1 MIKINPI
8 TIDIHV
14 KPRTLESLIE
24 KYEYSLAT
32 PVTAEMAMAE
42 RQSII
47 HECDMKGFH
56 TDEDMAMIDYLWKVR
71 GAVVDLILSNQLM
84 QNETRL
90 IQDRIRSQLYG
101 MSTEQKERMYAR
113 NNR

>member
-8 TIDIHV
+8 TIDIPV

-32 PVTAEMAMAE
+32 PATAEMAMAE

-84 QNETRL
+84 QNETRR

>member
-8 TIDIHV
+8 TIDIPV

-32 PVTAEMAMAE
+32 PATAEMAMAE

>member
-1 MIKINPI
+1 MIRPI
-8 TIDIHV
+8 TIDIPV

>member
-1 MIKINPI
+1 MIRPI
-8 TIDIHV
+8 TVDIPV

-32 PVTAEMAMAE
+32 PATAEMAMAE

-47 HECDMKGFH
+47 YECDMKGFH

>member
-1 MIKINPI
+1 MKFNPLM
-8 TIDIHV
+8 IDIPV

-24 KYEYSLAT
+24 KYEYSLAI
-32 PVTAEMAMAE
+32 PATAEMAMAE

-47 HECDMKGFH
+47 YECDAKGFH

-84 QNETRL
+84 QNETRR

-101 MSTEQKERMYAR
+101 MSTEQKERMYEMHSR
-113 NNR
+113 R

>member
-1 MIKINPI
+1 MIRPI
-8 TIDIHV
+8 TIDIPE
-14 KPRTLESLIE
+14 KQRTLESLIE

-32 PVTAEMAMAE
+32 PATAEMAMAE

-47 HECDMKGFH
+47 YECDAKGFH

-84 QNETRL
+84 QNETRR
-90 IQDRIRSQLYG
+90 IQDRVCSQLYG

>member
-1 MIKINPI
+1 MIRPI
-8 TIDIHV
+8 TVDIPV

-24 KYEYSLAT
+24 KYEYSLAI
-32 PVTAEMAMAE
+32 PATAEMAMAE

-47 HECDMKGFH
+47 YECDAKGFH

-84 QNETRL
+84 QNETRR

-101 MSTEQKERMYAR
+101 MSTEQKEIMYAR

>member
-8 TIDIHV
+8 TIDIPV

>member
-1 MIKINPI
+1 MKINPLM
-8 TIDIHV
+8 IDIPV

-24 KYEYSLAT
+24 KYEYSLAI
-32 PVTAEMAMAE
+32 PATAEMAMAE

-47 HECDMKGFH
+47 YECDAKGFH
-56 TDEDMAMIDYLWKVR
+56 TDEDMAMIDYLWRVR

-84 QNETRL
+84 QNETRR

>member
-1 MIKINPI
+1 
-8 TIDIHV
+8 
-14 KPRTLESLIE
+14 
-24 KYEYSLAT
+24 
-32 PVTAEMAMAE
+32 
-42 RQSII
+42 
-47 HECDMKGFH
+47 
-56 TDEDMAMIDYLWKVR
+56 MIDYLWKVR

>member
-8 TIDIHV
+8 TVDIPV

-24 KYEYSLAT
+24 KYEYSLAI
-32 PVTAEMAMAE
+32 PATAEMAMAE

-47 HECDMKGFH
+47 YECDAKGFH

-84 QNETRL
+84 QNETRR

>member
-8 TIDIHV
+8 TVDIPV

-32 PVTAEMAMAE
+32 PATAEMAMAE

-47 HECDMKGFH
+47 YECDAKGFH

-84 QNETRL
+84 QNETRR
-90 IQDRIRSQLYG
+90 IQDRIRSQLYD
-101 MSTEQKERMYAR
+101 MSTEQKEIMYAR

>member
-71 GAVVDLILSNQLM
+71 SAVVDLILSNQLM

>member
-1 MIKINPI
+1 MKINPLM
-8 TIDIHV
+8 IDIPV

-24 KYEYSLAT
+24 KYEYSLAI
-32 PVTAEMAMAE
+32 PATAEMAMAE

-47 HECDMKGFH
+47 YECDAKGFH

-84 QNETRL
+84 QNETRR

>member
-1 MIKINPI
+1 MKTNQ
-8 TIDIHV
+8 
-14 KPRTLESLIE
+14 SW
-24 KYEYSLAT
+24 
-32 PVTAEMAMAE
+32 
-42 RQSII
+42 QSII
-47 HECDMKGFH
+47 YECDAKGFH

-84 QNETRL
+84 QNETRR

-101 MSTEQKERMYAR
+101 MSTEQKEIMYAR